1 MGPLT
6 HLKIVELHLLL
17 YHCHML
23 VLPLLAKLFFLLD
36 ALVSLLLFVR
46 FVLVLQQ
53 VFLPDAMLLIL
64 TSLPELLSIWNV
76 LRIVLGPLSYMLL
89 SEQRV
94 V

>member
-1 MGPLT
+1 
-6 HLKIVELHLLL
+6 
-17 YHCHML
+17 ML

-64 TSLPELLSIWNV
+64 TSLTELLSIWNV

>member
-1 MGPLT
+1 
-6 HLKIVELHLLL
+6 
-17 YHCHML
+17 ML

>member
-1 MGPLT
+1 
-6 HLKIVELHLLL
+6 
-17 YHCHML
+17 ML
-23 VLPLLAKLFFLLD
+23 DLPLLAKLFFLRE

-46 FVLVLQQ
+46 LVLVLEQ
-53 VFLPDAMLLIL
+53 VSLPDTVLLIL

-76 LRIVLGPLSYMLL
+76 LRIVLGSLSYMLL